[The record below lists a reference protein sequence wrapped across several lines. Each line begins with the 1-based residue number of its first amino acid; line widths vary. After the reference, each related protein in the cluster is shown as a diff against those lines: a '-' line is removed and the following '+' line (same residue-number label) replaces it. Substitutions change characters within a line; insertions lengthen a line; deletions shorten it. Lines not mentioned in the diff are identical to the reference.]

1 MTMNKFFY
9 ILLTLVFFA
18 SCEEKKKV
26 IEDIPTEIKK
36 VEKTAFE
43 MYEVSEMTALM
54 ERFYVNNQT
63 IKKKILNGETDFG
76 EFPEDYLTIHSAV
89 LTDPTDRD
97 DFFGEY
103 SKKFLEAQSLVYS
116 DDSNKKKNF
125 NSMVNA
131 CIECH
136 KVKCSGPIER
146 IKKLYID

>member
-1 MTMNKFFY
+1 MNFIKY
-9 ILLTLVFFA
+9 GVINDSNKDAIITIVQ
-18 SCEEKKKV
+18 KV
-26 IEDIPTEIKK
+26 K
-36 VEKTAFE
+36 
-43 MYEVSEMTALM
+43 
-54 ERFYVNNQT
+54 NN
-63 IKKKILNGETDFG
+63 K
-76 EFPEDYLTIHSAV
+76 
-89 LTDPTDRD
+89 
-97 DFFGEY
+97 EY